1 MRCGKFPPCEF
12 ILEELEARGQTAST
26 LINSPIMCHDEELVR
41 GVLNGRRRITPELAI
56 LLGQFFDMSPQFF
69 TNMQRSYEN
78 DS

>member
-1 MRCGKFPPCEF
+1 MKCGKFPPYEF
-12 ILEELEARGQTAST
+12 ILEELEARGQTANT
-26 LINSPIMCHDEELVR
+26 LIYSSIMRDDEELVR
-41 GVLNGRRRITPELAI
+41 GVLSGRYRITPELAI